1 MEINKIRIGKEIW
14 PGETEERL
22 NSYLGKLNIQAKF
35 LLFDGIEFRY
45 PSEDLET
52 YNTGSG
58 VYFRDT
64 RTKEPI
70 LHVFEDF
77 GTFEFE
83 SSVIGNFS
91 LQILEEEISD
101 L

>member
-1 MEINKIRIGKEIW
+1 MEMNKIRIGKEIW

-22 NSYLGKLNIQAKF
+22 NEYLGRLRIQAKF

-45 PSEDLET
+45 PPEELET
-52 YNTGSG
+52 YSTGSG
-58 VYFRDT
+58 IYFKDT
-64 RTKEPI
+64 RTKDPI

-83 SSVIGNFS
+83 SPVIGNFS